1 VDCCPR
7 SCDLK
12 WRRDVTTV
20 KEYLIGTGGWAYFR
34 VPELRPLTAY
44 SRLFNFVEVNST
56 FYHIPELKQVEKWRR
71 NVPLDF
77 RFSVRAHRSITHQ
90 YGLLPVE
97 GTFEAFERM
106 KRICRALDSEIMH
119 LQLPSSFELTKTSI
133 TNFHSLLSSIS
144 LQKFRLALGTRGP
157 NSPKLPPELLKI
169 MQEYNIVHS
178 TDLSRAEMPAY
189 ESDIL
194 YTRLFGRG
202 KHNVYQPTDNELAE
216 IDKLASGG
224 KSEKIIMSFHFVRMY
239 KDAARFKTYKQTG
252 QFPMVTRSTGLA
264 SLEEVMSEDARFP
277 STKHELIQSQ
287 GWKVFD
293 MTESERT
300 RLADLL
306 EKLPEGTY
314 SDLGEVVDGLK
325 DMV

>member
-1 VDCCPR
+1 
-7 SCDLK
+7 
-12 WRRDVTTV
+12 VTTI

-44 SRLFNFVEVNST
+44 SRIFNFVEVNST
-56 FYHIPELKQVEKWRR
+56 FYHIPELRQVEKWRR
-71 NVPLDF
+71 HVPLGF
-77 RFSVRAHRSITHQ
+77 KFSVRAHQSITHQ
-90 YGLLPVE
+90 YGLRPVQ

-106 KRICRALDSEIMH
+106 KRICRALDAEIMH
-119 LQLPSSFELTKTSI
+119 LQLPPSFELTVTSM
-133 TNFHSLLSSIS
+133 TNFHSLLLSVN
-144 LQKFRLALGTRGP
+144 LQKIRLALEIRGAK
-157 NSPKLPPELLKI
+157 SSQLPPELLKI

-194 YTRLFGRG
+194 YTRLFGLG
-202 KHNVYQPTDNELAE
+202 KHNVYQPTDNELVQ

-239 KDAARFKTYKQTG
+239 NDAARFKAYKQTG
-252 QFPMVTRSTGLA
+252 QFPMVTRSTGLD

-277 STKHELIQSQ
+277 LTKHELIQSQ
-287 GWKVFD
+287 GWKIFD
-293 MTESERT
+293 LTETKRI

-306 EKLPEGTY
+306 EKLPDGSY

-325 DMV
+325 DVM